1 MSRLLVLAL
10 LFLWPTLA
18 PAQTLRLD
26 GEVFARQSEQIA
38 PPSIDDLWSLNITEM
53 APDGSLLKPGDVV
66 VVFDGGDAQNQLLGR
81 RSELAEKESQRG
93 QLVLE
98 LAERE
103 RNERLATEERRA
115 SLDKAQ
121 RKATQPEALVRRVDY
136 RKLVIERGEAEE
148 LMALAVER
156 ERLAAGQRHQEL
168 RLVDSEIALLQHK
181 IDRLETSLAAL
192 RITARRAGLL
202 AHRSTWNGEKY
213 AVGSRVFRG
222 QAVAEIPDM
231 DTLAVRT
238 QVDERDLT
246 RVAVGM
252 RARVVAEGSG
262 VVLDG
267 HVADIGR
274 VVRSKSRVQPVPVVD
289 LIVELERTEA
299 KLKPGQGVRV
309 ELAPGRTEA
318 GQP

>member
-1 MSRLLVLAL
+1 MATDGAL
-10 LFLWPTLA
+10 LQF
-18 PAQTLRLD
+18 
-26 GEVFARQSEQIA
+26 
-38 PPSIDDLWSLNITEM
+38 
-53 APDGSLLKPGDVV
+53 GDMV
-66 VVFDGGDAQNQLLGR
+66 VVFDGGETQNQLLTQ
-81 RSELAEKESQRG
+81 RSALAEKETRRS

-103 RNERLATEERRA
+103 RNERLTTEERRA
-115 SLDKAQ
+115 NFDKAQ
-121 RKATQPEALVRRVDY
+121 RKATQPETLVRRVDY
-136 RKLVIERGEAEE
+136 RKLVIERTEAEE
-148 LMALAVER
+148 LMVLAAER
-156 ERLAAGQRHQEL
+156 ERLAAEQRRQEL
-168 RLVDSEIALLQHK
+168 RLVDSEIALSQHK
-181 IDRLETSLAAL
+181 IEKLQSSLAAL
-192 RITARRAGLL
+192 RVTASRAGLL
-202 AHRSTWNGEKY
+202 THRSSWDGEKF

-262 VVLDG
+262 IVLDG
-267 HVADIGR
+267 HIADVGR

-289 LIVELERTEA
+289 LRVELERA
-299 KLKPGQGVRV
+299 DPRLKPGQGVRV
-309 ELAPGRTEA
+309 EISGIGTEV

>member
-1 MSRLLVLAL
+1 MKRLVPL
-10 LFLWPTLA
+10 LLLLPALA

-26 GEVFARQSEQIA
+26 GEVFARSTEQIV
-38 PPSIDDLWSLNITEM
+38 PPSIDNLWNLNITEM
-53 APDGSLLKPGDVV
+53 APDGSMLQAGDMV
-66 VVFDGGDAQNQLLGR
+66 VVFDGGDTQNQLLTQ
-81 RSELAEKESQRG
+81 RSALAEKASQRS
-93 QLVLE
+93 QLLLE

-103 RNERLATEERRA
+103 RNERLTTEERRA

-121 RKATQPEALVRRVDY
+121 RKATQPETLVRRVDY
-136 RKLVIERGEAEE
+136 RKLVIERSEAEE
-148 LMALAVER
+148 LMALAAER
-156 ERLAAGQRHQEL
+156 ERLAAEQRRQEL
-168 RLVDSEIALLQHK
+168 RLIDSEIAVLQHK
-181 IDRLETSLAAL
+181 ITRLETALAAL
-192 RITARRAGLL
+192 RVTARRAGMVS
-202 AHRSTWNGEKY
+202 HRSSWDGEKF

-238 QVDERDLT
+238 QVDERDLA

-267 HVADIGR
+267 HIADIGR

-289 LIVELERTEA
+289 LRVELERSDA

-309 ELAPGRTEA
+309 ELSPGRTEA
-318 GQP
+318 SRP